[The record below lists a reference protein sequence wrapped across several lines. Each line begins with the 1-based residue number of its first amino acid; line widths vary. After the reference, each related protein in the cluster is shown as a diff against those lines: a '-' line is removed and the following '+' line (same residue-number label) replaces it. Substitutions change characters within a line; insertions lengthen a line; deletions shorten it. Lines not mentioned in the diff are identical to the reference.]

1 MFGRNVLKE
10 AFIMR
15 HQSISRVL
23 RCLAAAGTLSV
34 FAAAG
39 VAPAAAQGRP
49 STTAMSCA
57 QAQASVRAAG
67 AIVLGTGPDLYDR
80 YVISRAYCTPSERT
94 QPAWAPTRDD
104 RQCFIGFRCEEITQD
119 DFAD

>member
-1 MFGRNVLKE
+1 
-10 AFIMR
+10 MR

-23 RCLAAAGTLSV
+23 RCLAAAGALSAV
-34 FAAAG
+34 AAAIA
-39 VAPAAAQGRP
+39 APAAAQSRP

-80 YVISRAYCTPSERT
+80 FVISRAYCTPSERT
-94 QPAWAPTRDD
+94 RPAWAPTRDD
-104 RQCFIGFRCEEITQD
+104 RQCFIGFRCEEMVQD
-119 DFAD
+119 DFSR